1 MANRAASSRTG
12 PVDSPEMPVAL
23 PALLLVDDDD
33 DLSRVLTRALDKQG
47 YVVHRARTG
56 DEALALIP
64 HVSRL
69 DAAVVDLVLPGAGG
83 LDVVRSVRGAFPR
96 CRIVA
101 ITGLDEPAMERA
113 FRAAGADA
121 FLPKPVELPQLLEA
135 VAPRG

>member
-1 MANRAASSRTG
+1 VCGTSPMGSANPPAER
-12 PVDSPEMPVAL
+12 

-33 DLSRVLTRALDKQG
+33 DLSRVLIRALDKQG

-83 LDVVRSVRGAFPR
+83 LDVVRSVRDAFPR

-101 ITGLDEPAMERA
+101 ITGLAEPAMERA

-135 VAPRG
+135 AAPRG